1 MPVGQSIWKVG
12 QKPQRLMYSKLDSEQ
27 DPEEMICNDIG
38 ILDDQWMLIERPRQS
53 LPGITGSQQDG
64 SR

>member
-1 MPVGQSIWKVG
+1 MHIEQAIWKVG

-38 ILDDQWMLIERPRQS
+38 ILNDQWMLIGRQVMTACNRN
-53 LPGITGSQQDG
+53 LIGK
-64 SR
+64 RLA